1 MFFVI
6 YTLGK
11 NSQFYNGILPLPSPV
26 SDISNKNVY
35 ESKRNRTKNVKKN
48 INMLRI
54 KIKQVVSEVVRNEVA
69 RKAHSA
75 TTEEKFD
82 KTCPANTYNTTKT
95 E

>member
-1 MFFVI
+1 
-6 YTLGK
+6 
-11 NSQFYNGILPLPSPV
+11 
-26 SDISNKNVY
+26 
-35 ESKRNRTKNVKKN
+35 
-48 INMLRI
+48 MLRI

-82 KTCPANTYNTTKT
+82 KTCSANTYNTTKT